1 MKRYLFYSV
10 AQIFLPF
17 FIVLFFIASV
27 VLLIGLATVTQFV
40 KLNIWDLGQIFLYSM
55 PNGIFFIIPITS

>member
-1 MKRYLFYSV
+1 MMKRYLFYSV

-40 KLNIWDLGQIFLYSM
+40 KLNIWDLQNAT
-55 PNGIFFIIPITS
+55 NGVKYNRRSYKSGE